1 MQSTISECNVPL
13 SDKDEDKRFYLP
25 GWKMPSN
32 GLETYD
38 NYYPW
43 HHQRSNLLADHTSML
58 ESGSSY
64 SLKGYVAKFNSTNI
78 DETIDTLIKDKWI
91 DKYTR
96 LLYLET
102 MVYDPSANLMA
113 PVIIALEFSTTGYV
127 LVTSEFFNFSLF
139 PNLSPMHEFVQIA
152 ETLFFI
158 LTFYIVFDIMTR
170 KTRTSLSWLSGWLI
184 VEGIVIV
191 LSYAIIIIDLQK
203 GYHVYQL
210 TLKSVPQGDKTEILR
225 QISYLQKI
233 LEYTLANL
241 NLFGI
246 ALFMK
251 PLFTL
256 GLFDDM
262 YIALS
267 RTLNDMKEIA
277 AETAILIIAFTC
289 WAYLA
294 FVDNVRSF
302 SEVSTSFPTLMDML
316 VRPDNSDL
324 YSVYFYGPLL
334 LFTYFCIMIL
344 FVSNIFISAVQ
355 RSYCE
360 AREIF
365 DRITRKTVLAFVTK
379 KFRKKRGRHQKLL
392 KYDLTLRS
400 TASRGTELSKNRRKT
415 TANGDENGDQRN
427 TVADGPPKT
436 QSASR
441 SGRKREKRASVV
453 KELPSAILRL
463 EKVVNNTVRRENVE
477 DQILIGAITD
487 KWKLIVE
494 KRPPMD
500 VIFTYKRLLRK
511 PNS

>member
-1 MQSTISECNVPL
+1 MQNTISECNVPL
-13 SDKDEDKRFYLP
+13 TEKAEDRRFYLP
-25 GWKMPSN
+25 GWQIPSN
-32 GLETYD
+32 GQKTYD

-43 HHQRSNLLADHTSML
+43 HYQRSNLLADQTSML
-58 ESGSSY
+58 KSGSSY
-64 SLKGYVAKFNSTNI
+64 SLKGYVAKFNATNI
-78 DETIDTLIKDKWI
+78 GETIDKLIKHRWI

-102 MVYDPSANLMA
+102 MVYDPSANLMS

-158 LTFYIVFDIMTR
+158 LTFYIVFDIMSR
-170 KTRTSLSWLSGWLI
+170 KTRTSVSWLSGWLI
-184 VEGIVIV
+184 VEAIVIV
-191 LSYAIIIIDLQK
+191 LSYAVIIIDLQK
-203 GYHVYQL
+203 GYFVYQL
-210 TLKSVPQGDKTEILR
+210 TLQSVPQGKKTEILR

-262 YIALS
+262 YIALC
-267 RTLNDMKEIA
+267 RTLDDMKNIA
-277 AETAILIIAFTC
+277 IQTAILIIAFTF

-294 FVDNVRSF
+294 FVDDVRSF

-355 RSYCE
+355 RSYSE
-360 AREIF
+360 AREVF
-365 DRITRKTVLAFVTK
+365 DRITRKTVFAFVTK
-379 KFRKKRGRHQKLL
+379 KLHSKRGRHHKLL

-400 TASRGTELSKNRRKT
+400 TASKGTHRSQDRRN
-415 TANGDENGDQRN
+415 TAAKVDENDGQRN
-427 TVADGPPKT
+427 TATDGHPRT
-436 QSASR
+436 QSARRSSR
-441 SGRKREKRASVV
+441 KPEIKASVI
-453 KELPSAILRL
+453 KGLPKAIWRL
-463 EKVVNNTVRRENVE
+463 EKVVTNTVRRENAE

-487 KWKLIVE
+487 KWKWIVE

>member
-1 MQSTISECNVPL
+1 
-13 SDKDEDKRFYLP
+13 
-25 GWKMPSN
+25 
-32 GLETYD
+32 
-38 NYYPW
+38 
-43 HHQRSNLLADHTSML
+43 
-58 ESGSSY
+58 
-64 SLKGYVAKFNSTNI
+64 
-78 DETIDTLIKDKWI
+78 
-91 DKYTR
+91 
-96 LLYLET
+96 
-102 MVYDPSANLMA
+102 MVYDPSANLMS

-170 KTRTSLSWLSGWLI
+170 KTRTSVSWLSGWLI

-191 LSYAIIIIDLQK
+191 LSYAVIIIDLQK
-203 GYHVYQL
+203 GYFVYQL
-210 TLKSVPQGDKTEILR
+210 TLKSVPQGNKTEILR

-262 YIALS
+262 YIALC
-267 RTLNDMKEIA
+267 RTLDDMKNIA
-277 AETAILIIAFTC
+277 AETAILIIAFTF

-294 FVDNVRSF
+294 FVDDVRSF
-302 SEVSTSFPTLMDML
+302 SGVSTSFPTLMDML

-324 YSVYFYGPLL
+324 YSVHIYGPLL
-334 LFTYFCIMIL
+334 LFAYFCIMIL

-355 RSYCE
+355 RSYSE
-360 AREIF
+360 AREVF
-365 DRITRKTVLAFVTK
+365 DRITRKTVFAFVTK
-379 KFRKKRGRHQKLL
+379 KLHSKRGRHQKLL

-400 TASRGTELSKNRRKT
+400 TASRGTKRSQDRMN
-415 TANGDENGDQRN
+415 TAAKVDENDGQRN
-427 TVADGPPKT
+427 TVTDGHRKT
-436 QSASR
+436 QSAR
-441 SGRKREKRASVV
+441 RLARKPEISKSVV
-453 KELPSAILRL
+453 KGLPKAIWRL
-463 EKVVNNTVRRENVE
+463 ERVVNNTVRRENAE

-487 KWKLIVE
+487 KWKWVVE